1 MGERRK
7 KETNAAT
14 KIEGR
19 GGEDAERKEEGGG
32 EENKEYKNGKKSKK
46 QLIKINV

>member
-19 GGEDAERKEEGGG
+19 GGEDAERKEEG
-32 EENKEYKNGKKSKK
+32 EEETKEYKNGKKSRK